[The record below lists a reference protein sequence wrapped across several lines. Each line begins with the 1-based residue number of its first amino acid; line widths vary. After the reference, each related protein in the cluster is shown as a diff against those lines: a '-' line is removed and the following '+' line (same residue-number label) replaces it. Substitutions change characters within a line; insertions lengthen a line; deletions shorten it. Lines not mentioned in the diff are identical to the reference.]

1 MYNTFTTNTYLHP
14 EHHLPDIYIELTC
27 TLLAICPQA
36 MPKAFYCTIFDLKG
50 APGFSPRL
58 CPRANKNLHMPSSY
72 AQGTLL
78 HNISLQGSYAPD
90 GLRFILRIFSA

>member
-1 MYNTFTTNTYLHP
+1 
-14 EHHLPDIYIELTC
+14 
-27 TLLAICPQA
+27 

-58 CPRANKNLHMPSSY
+58 CPRANKNLHIPSSY

-78 HNISLQGSYAPD
+78 HNISLQGSFMQILNH
-90 GLRFILRIFSA
+90 LRATPQINVAVP